1 MTDTAALVGNLYI
14 GEGVVATGIAI
25 VLGSAVLNG
34 HFDGEIEAKEVDV
47 QSKGELSGITQA
59 TNITFSGK
67 INDVVQAADT
77 LSIGSTGVVTGDISY
92 GKLEVAK
99 GGELMGAMKQI

>member
-1 MTDTAALVGNLYI
+1 M
-14 GEGVVATGIAI
+14 ATGIAI
-25 VLGSAVLNG
+25 VPGSAVVNG
-34 HFDGEIEAKEVDV
+34 HFEGQIEAKEIDV

-59 TNITFSGK
+59 TNITVTGK
-67 INDVVQAADT
+67 INDVVQAAET

-99 GGELMGAMKQI
+99 GGELLGTMKQL